1 MASAKVKWFGR
12 GLSAVL
18 NTGRLLIS
26 PAINFLLAYWVIK
39 VAGQAAWGQFV
50 DVLIFTSL
58 SGMFLSFGIKEYV
71 LRQASLN
78 PNLLGGFVKSGI
90 LTRLLLMVPVAA
102 AAFIFFPINQAGW
115 LMLWLSSLLIGSG
128 LDPITN
134 FNRSYAKAIVA
145 ELTFALF
152 LFGFLGTQTINQN
165 TLIVAFSIAAF
176 IRSLV
181 LSVLFRNELNKGQ
194 TSFDLRLLAAG
205 LPFLLMGFSGMLQAK
220 TDLYLVSIMLD
231 DDALA
236 AYQVSINFFVY
247 LQALVGF
254 ILLPFAKNLYRA
266 PKALIRKICF
276 RSGVSGVLLL
286 TVFLPIGY
294 YILNSIYAFNL
305 GVEVI
310 ILGGLYALPTFIF
323 SPLVYKLL
331 GTKQE
336 KAVFRV
342 TVFGLLVNVIFT
354 YGLITQF
361 GITGAFAGS
370 MLSNWALLVGYLVV
384 FRKTE
389 SAATNS

>member
-1 MASAKVKWFGR
+1 M
-12 GLSAVL
+12 L